1 MRILLAEDEKELS
14 NALVA
19 ILQYNHYSVDAVD
32 NGLDAYEYGL
42 AKNYDGI
49 ILDIMMPKM
58 DGIEVIQRLRR
69 EGVETPVLFLSAKS
83 TIEDKIRG
91 LDEGADDYLTKP
103 FIMEELLARVRAL
116 TRRKP
121 KFTAN
126 VLQFGDILLDK
137 TTFELKRGE
146 HSIQLNNK
154 EFQVLE
160 MLMRNQGKVI
170 STEQFLEIIWGY
182 DSEAELNVVWVNISN
197 IRKKFAELK
206 ANVEIKAVRGIG
218 YTLELM
224 K

>member
-83 TIEDKIRG
+83 TIEDNIRG

-170 STEQFLEIIWGY
+170 STEQFLEIIWG
-182 DSEAELNVVWVNISN
+182 V
-197 IRKKFAELK
+197 
-206 ANVEIKAVRGIG
+206 
-218 YTLELM
+218 
-224 K
+224 